1 MQGHW
6 EKMLSKHCRVRQNMK
21 GNLVRESIINLRGL
35 DTWGGL
41 THTTNT
47 SEKLAALEHLPSKD
61 NVHLTEEGYKAM
73 AASLLK
79 EATSL

>member
-1 MQGHW
+1 
-6 EKMLSKHCRVRQNMK
+6 MK
-21 GNLVRESIINLRGL
+21 GNLVKERVVNFRGL

-47 SEKLAALEHLPSKD
+47 SEQLAALKHLPSKD

-79 EATSL
+79 EAASL